1 VKKHKLLGIGLMF
14 QKQFI
19 EQIKIQ
25 QVFFSANLRE
35 LIYFSILKKLDYSKA
50 CCEARRIDL

>member
-1 VKKHKLLGIGLMF
+1 MF

-25 QVFFSANLRE
+25 QVFFGANLRE